1 MRTREYLL
9 IKANFYGRINTLSA
23 EFGAPKTVFL
33 TVYEDDDSLR
43 FFRPAET
50 WTGGN
55 AEHTDAMRQLAAEAS
70 RDFAPIKFAI
80 KKIKTS
86 DYWRW
91 LATTNKKDTDDNRA
105 QFTAG
110 QPADWQR

>member
-1 MRTREYLL
+1 MDAREYLA
-9 IKANFYGRINTLSA
+9 IKANFYARINALSA

-33 TVYEDDDSLR
+33 AVYEDDDSLR
-43 FFRPAET
+43 FFRPSET

-55 AEHTDAMRQLAAEAS
+55 AEHTDVMRQLAAEAS

-80 KKIKTS
+80 KTIETS

-91 LATTNKKDTDDNRA
+91 LATTKQKDTDGNRA
-105 QFTAG
+105 QFIGRQTSNG
-110 QPADWQR
+110 